1 MSENEQNNKK
11 KAPIGLIIGI
21 IAGILV
27 IAVIAIAI
35 IAACVIIFFAA
46 TGLKK
51 ADKEPAEEYVSETG
65 YEGAANG
72 NEETEPAK
80 EDTETAS
87 VKVVSKEQSYL
98 KDGSKGVCREY
109 GYDEYGNRISS
120 VSYNANGEIT
130 ATAENEY
137 NEFGELTRN
146 RIIKT
151 DGTVQETIYEYD
163 SNGNL
168 IKTGTTDENGEISFW
183 WEYDYDSNGRL
194 ARDRACNSNGMNEVR
209 YRYEYDENG
218 NPSKKTYIESDGE
231 ESSWYIYECDSKG
244 NIIKSSYYFVLS
256 GLSEWEET
264 EYDENDNIIKRTYF
278 YNSGLNFYGNEYEY
292 DEEGNVIKNS
302 EFSEKGDRGTTKTE
316 YSYED
321 IYPEALPEREID
333 LSIYE
338 GSFQAE
344 EENLMIE
351 TASVS
356 FEEDEER
363 YRAYFENE
371 YAVLAED
378 MYFNQYN
385 LEMKYAYAD
394 LDKDGTDELVIGDE
408 FGIFAVVTEVEGA
421 YFVSEVNGWRI
432 QHGPTRSEYIGNG
445 CFAANES
452 NGNNYGGESEVYIL
466 WKYENNMK
474 LCGVLAR
481 LACSWSLEHTDE
493 NLSKWTL
500 FEAKDE
506 NKLSKSSSS
515 SKMKPDN
522 SDYVYTEIDYGDN
535 WENVLK
541 DRFDFMVDSNSAD
554 GKMTFDF
561 RPIPQ

>member
-1 MSENEQNNKK
+1 MSENEQNKK

-21 IAGILV
+21 IAGVLV
-27 IAVIAIAI
+27 IAGIAIAI
-35 IAACVIIFFAA
+35 IAACIIIFFAA
-46 TGLKK
+46 VGFKK
-51 ADKEPAEEYVSETG
+51 ADKEPTEEYVSETG
-65 YEGAANG
+65 YDKPINDSE
-72 NEETEPAK
+72 EETEPA
-80 EDTETAS
+80 EDETDNC
-87 VKVVSKEQSYL
+87 VKVVVKEQSYL
-98 KDGSKGVCREY
+98 KDGSKGICSEY
-109 GYDEYGNRISS
+109 EYDEYGNRISS
-120 VSYNANGEIT
+120 VSYDTNGEIT
-130 ATAENEY
+130 ASVENEY
-137 NEFGELTRN
+137 NEFGELTRH
-146 RIIKT
+146 RVFKA
-151 DGTVQETIYEYD
+151 DGTVQETFYEYD

-168 IKTGTTDENGEISFW
+168 IKTGTSDENGEFSFW
-183 WEYDYDSNGRL
+183 WEYDYDSNGRP

-218 NPSKKTYIESDGE
+218 NPAKKTYVESDGE

-256 GLSEWEET
+256 GLSDWEET
-264 EYDENDNIIKRTYF
+264 EYDENDNIIKKTYF

-292 DEEGNVIKNS
+292 DEEGNVIRNS
-302 EFSEKGDRGTTKTE
+302 EFSEKGDRGSTKTE

-338 GSFQAE
+338 GSFQEE

-394 LDKDGTDELVIGDE
+394 LDKDGSDELIIGDE
-408 FGIFAVVTEVEGA
+408 YGIFAVVTEVEGA
-421 YFVSEVNGWRI
+421 FFVSEVNGWRI

-445 CFAANES
+445 CFVANQS

-474 LCGVLAR
+474 LCGVLTR

-506 NKLSKSSSS
+506 NKLSRSSFSS
-515 SKMKPDN
+515 EMKPGDP
-522 SDYVYTEIDYGDN
+522 DYVYSEIDYGDN

-541 DRFDFMVDSNSAD
+541 DEFNSMVDINSAD
-554 GKMTFDF
+554 GKMTFEF
-561 RPIPQ
+561 RPISQ